1 VKAVDPQ
8 SAEEWIIGM
17 IKEGHQSSMQISDLM
32 SSPVFTVAPKIKMKK
47 VALLLREKGCTGIPV
62 VDGGSVVGIISRRD
76 FRKIKKPPQLG
87 SPVKAFMSTRL
98 IHIGPEKNVGQAVK
112 LMVKNDIG
120 RLPVVKNERLI
131 GILTRSDVMQHYYC
145 ERSC

>member
-1 VKAVDPQ
+1 
-8 SAEEWIIGM
+8 
-17 IKEGHQSSMQISDLM
+17 
-32 SSPVFTVAPKIKMKK
+32 

-62 VDGGSVVGIISRRD
+62 VDGESVVGIISRRD

-87 SPVKAFMSTRL
+87 WPVKAFMSTRL
-98 IHIGPEKNVGQAVK
+98 FHIGPEKNVGQAVK

-131 GILTRSDVMQHYYC
+131 GIVTRSDVMQHYYC